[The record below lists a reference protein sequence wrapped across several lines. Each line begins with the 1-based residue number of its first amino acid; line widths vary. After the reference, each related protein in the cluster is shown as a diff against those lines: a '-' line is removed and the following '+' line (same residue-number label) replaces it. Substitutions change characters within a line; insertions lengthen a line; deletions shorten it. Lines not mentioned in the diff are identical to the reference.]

1 MFRSKGGVDDDVLNN
16 KDSFGN
22 LVHFLILFKK
32 DAVPV
37 GKVKNT
43 WEGG

>member
-1 MFRSKGGVDDDVLNN
+1 VFRSKGGVDDDVLNN